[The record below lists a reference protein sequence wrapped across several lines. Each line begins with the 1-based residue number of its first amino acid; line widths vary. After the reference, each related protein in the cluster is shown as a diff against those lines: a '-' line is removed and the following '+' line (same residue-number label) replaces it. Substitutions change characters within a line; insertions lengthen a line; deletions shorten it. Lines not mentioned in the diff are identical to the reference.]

1 MFNKVG
7 SAFVPVVKSLVLL
20 PIIMVLNGCGLQGPL
35 TLPQVP
41 SPPAPLNSP
50 PNNSPAQ

>member
-1 MFNKVG
+1 MFKKV
-7 SAFVPVVKSLVLL
+7 STAFFYMVRPLVVL
-20 PIIMVLNGCGLQGPL
+20 PIIVVLSGCGLQGPL

-50 PNNSPAQ
+50 PNPSSE